1 MNWTRTRQRN
11 LFKKSLGISLV
22 GILALNT
29 PFSSLNRVYANQ
41 PEYEDEEIYTD
52 DGYISGSYGD
62 DGYTG
67 DDYYPGD
74 GYADDLDDPTQ
85 DGEQTVDNDDQDQ
98 QPILISQWEWNDE
111 DGILSEADGFWYLG
125 LPGADRS
132 DLTEENLLPL
142 LPESIAATT
151 SDGEIIDDIPVTW
164 DLTDLEQEEETEF
177 YLLNAVLPEE
187 YQLDSYADLMQVFL
201 ECGGVSTNAEEFL
214 YTANSKARENSNQ
227 SNSQTVHSEEDIS
240 NWNTINL
247 EKYQVKSIQ
256 PDNVTVNLF
265 NYKVNHAD
273 GENDAMATPTMPTVN
288 DQKPKPETEDVWN
301 KGINQ
306 NSLLLFGNS
315 MTDVGYWNNGAG
327 AGRPWGKNHTN
338 MKGIVNNTLNANGYP
353 QINLENAIKPLND
366 QTPTQWEKEIK
377 DGKVTYLDTWGLGCA
392 DYAKGANDYNSK
404 TGYSAG
410 GLSTNLLNKQKSL
423 TEDQKRASLQY
434 LFDPSISVDDA
445 SKKSYKE
452 SYQNVKNLFQID
464 EDGYYYYDVR
474 KNFAHFVESS
484 TGEQSEQPSD
494 GTFVLY
500 NSPAVIRTDGG
511 YQCADGGLACDTGN
525 FNGAK
530 SRGNFFPFN
539 SPQDVYDQIATNS
552 NGQKVLWSGNPK
564 RNEKGEII
572 VGSKTNEGNAV
583 RADHHM
589 GMTVEVDFSQP
600 INGLVNRGS
609 SAAEP
614 MKFEFSGDDDV
625 WVFIDDVL
633 VLDIGG
639 IHSELYGTIDF
650 STGAVEIGQSW
661 RTNGDIDAAHEL
673 FAESLDSHVDRTTLF
688 DLFSTAGK
696 ADSVSWNGDTFA
708 SNSTHKLK
716 MFYLERGNYD
726 SSLKL
731 RFNLQTPK
739 PHEIIK
745 VDQNGDPLATAE
757 FALYPAHETT
767 LEQDPNSIRCLNAT
781 QASSTNPVYVAQIV
795 DGAAGS
801 QPLATLTT
809 ARDGTATFM
818 EPAGQS
824 DDTPSTAGEQRPFN
838 FADRYKTD
846 AHGNVISGQYYILK
860 ETTAPNGYRPLPQ
873 DIVLEYDPNTTM
885 LRVANRWGTGAH
897 ASFTSTI
904 AGIKSPKIVG
914 SPSSASVDDQKDGLV
929 VAVPALTQTPGNDSN
944 DDWAGVYGTNLDGF
958 HTIARE
964 EGTSEKENL
973 LKAALYQ
980 AYLTLNQDQHS
991 ALQQHWYLEWNDTND
1006 RLEGVLRNLPGSADR
1021 YALLNN
1027 ENADLKMN
1035 YYLITPQV
1043 FSDEENYP
1051 TAADK
1056 YRWLGTLVK
1065 NKLANADPTDA
1076 QIIAAVN
1083 AVMEDF
1089 TSEDQTLENTKLLD
1103 TGDFSRTFRS
1113 LIYIP
1118 NEQRELRIQK
1128 IDQNGTPVKEV
1139 KFALYTD
1146 KNAEGTPVA
1155 TGVTD
1160 ENGQL
1165 VFMPKPPTEA
1175 DGKVSDGYA
1184 KITWNEAKDTPQYYL
1199 RETECPAGYE
1209 INNAIVPIVVGD
1221 YGIYADAG
1229 DENNGVSVMAG
1240 VGQLTQTM
1248 VKYASDGEINVT
1260 LQDITSICQT
1270 KLSGDFTKPWTDDLL
1285 TISGNDSATA
1295 IPRSMNL
1302 HYGVN
1307 QVVDYGLHDEDG
1319 GKNIRP
1325 FFVTDTG
1332 FIRSRVIQNQ
1342 DLEYL
1347 DNQYPEEHQR
1357 NNTRRDDL
1365 GDADLTPLFRL
1376 LNTVV
1381 ITNEKKDPDPM
1392 GKLTIRKVITGTG
1405 LNDSDYN
1412 DTFHFKVNLNDIN
1425 GQPLT
1430 GVYYYFYG
1438 DNKAGTITDNG
1449 ELSLKHDEAVT
1460 IRGLPE
1466 GTQWTITEILDEG
1479 SKWHPAFESATGTI
1493 EAKKTDLVEFKN
1505 YKEIPP
1511 VGNLEVSKTVAGN
1524 DLDKLNADKSKD
1536 FHFTVKLINKPIT
1549 GTFGEME
1556 FREGVA
1562 EFTLKDGEKKTAKGL
1577 PKDTEYSVSE
1587 AEADQD
1593 WYKTIVAVNGTPQ
1606 TDKTA
1611 SGTISADQDAT
1622 VAFTNTRNI
1631 GKLIVSK
1638 TVGGSMGDKT
1648 KEFDFTLTLINAEKL
1663 VPEKGLS
1670 YTLTTKSSSGQEDT
1684 TETKTLSFD
1693 LNGVASFTLKHNQ
1706 TFTTTL
1712 PEGAEFVVTENDYS
1726 SDGYKT
1732 TVSAVDSKV
1741 TIEPANAKASGTIST
1756 SNIEVAYTNT
1766 KDGKP
1771 VTGIDDQNPAW
1782 MIAAAGGAALIAVL
1796 LLMKKYRYEKE

>member
-1 MNWTRTRQRN
+1 MNWTRTGQRN

-62 DGYTG
+62 DGYTN
-67 DDYYPGD
+67 DDYTSD

-111 DGILSEADGFWYLG
+111 DEILSKEDGSWYLG
-125 LPGADRS
+125 LPGLSDRS

-142 LPESIAATT
+142 LPESITATT
-151 SDGEIIDDIPVTW
+151 SDGEIIDDISVTW
-164 DLTDLEQEEETEF
+164 DLTDLEQEEEREQ
-177 YLLNAVLPEE
+177 YQLNAVLPDE
-187 YQLDSYADLMQVFL
+187 YQLDSDANLLQVFL
-201 ECGGVSTNAEEFL
+201 EYGGASTDAEEFL
-214 YTANSKARENSNQ
+214 YTANSQTVGNSNQ
-227 SNSQTVHSEEDIS
+227 SNSQNVTEPKNI
-240 NWNTINL
+240 NWNTTPDDFL
-247 EKYQVKSIQ
+247 KQFQVKSIQ

-265 NYKVNHAD
+265 NYTVNPGD
-273 GENDAMATPTMPTVN
+273 GGNDAMATPPMPTVK
-288 DQKPKPETEDVWN
+288 DQNLKPETESVWN
-301 KGINQ
+301 NGINQ
-306 NSLLLFGNS
+306 NALLLFGNS

-338 MKGIVNNTLNANGYP
+338 MKGIVNNILNANGYP
-353 QINLENAIKPLND
+353 QINLENATKPLND
-366 QTPTQWEKEIK
+366 QTPTQWENEIDDI
-377 DGKVTYLDTWGLGCA
+377 DGKEKQLDTWGLGCA
-392 DYAKGANDYNSK
+392 DYARGANVYNPA

-410 GLSTNLLNKQKSL
+410 GLSTNLLNKQNSL
-423 TEDQKRASLQY
+423 TEDKKRASLQY
-434 LFDPSISVDDA
+434 LFDPSIPVVDNT
-445 SKKSYKE
+445 SGQSYKE
-452 SYQNVKNLFQID
+452 SYQNIKNLFQID
-464 EDGYYYYDVR
+464 EDGYYYYDIR
-474 KNFAHFVESS
+474 KNFAQFVPSLPS
-484 TGEQSEQPSD
+484 GQSEQPSD

-500 NSPAVIRTDGG
+500 NSPAVVRTDGG
-511 YQCADGGLACDTGN
+511 YRCKNAQGEMTSTVLGCDDGDFKGSL
-525 FNGAK
+525 

-539 SPQDVYDQIATNS
+539 TPQQVYDQTATNS
-552 NGQKVLWSGNPK
+552 DGQQVLWS
-564 RNEKGEII
+564 
-572 VGSKTNEGNAV
+572 SAAKTNVGNAV
-583 RADHHM
+583 HADHHM

-650 STGAVEIGQSW
+650 SNGGVEIGQSW
-661 RTNGDIDAAHEL
+661 RTNGDIDAAQGL
-673 FAESLDSHVDRTTLF
+673 FPLTDDSHVNRTTLKN
-688 DLFSTAGK
+688 LFIAAGK
-696 ADSVSWNGDTFA
+696 ADSVSWNDQTFS

-745 VDQNGDPLATAE
+745 VDQNGNPLDKAE
-757 FALYPAHETT
+757 FTLYPAHQVNE
-767 LEQDPNSIRCLNAT
+767 ENANAIRCLNAT
-781 QASSTNPVYVAQIV
+781 QATSNNPIYVAQTYPNRN
-795 DGAAGS
+795 D
-801 QPLATLTT
+801 PLATLTT
-809 ARDGTATFM
+809 VADGTASFM
-818 EPAGQS
+818 EPVNSS
-824 DDTPSTAGEQRPFN
+824 DTTEGAERELRPFN
-838 FADRYKTD
+838 FADRYK
-846 AHGNVISGQYYILK
+846 ANGNAVSGQYYILK
-860 ETTAPNGYRPLPQ
+860 ETQAPDGYRPLPQ

-897 ASFTSTI
+897 TSFTSTI
-904 AGIKSPKIVG
+904 AGIKNPKIVN
-914 SPSSASVDDQKDGLV
+914 SPSPATVNDQKNGLV
-929 VAVPALTQTPGNDSN
+929 VAVPALTKTPGDDSI

-964 EGTSEKENL
+964 NGTSEKENL

-980 AYLTLNQDQHS
+980 AYLTLNQDQQS
-991 ALQQHWYLEWNDTND
+991 ALQQQWYLEWNDTND
-1006 RLEGVLRNLPGSADR
+1006 RLEGILRNLPGSADR

-1043 FSDEENYP
+1043 FQKNEDYP

-1056 YRWLGTLVK
+1056 YRWLGNLVK
-1065 NKLANADPTDA
+1065 EKLESTDPTNA

-1083 AVMEDF
+1083 AVMKNF
-1089 TSEDQTLENTKLLD
+1089 TSNDQTLENTKLLD

-1128 IDQNGTPVKEV
+1128 IDQNGASVGGAT
-1139 KFALYTD
+1139 FALYTD
-1146 KNAEGTPVA
+1146 PNAEGTRVA

-1165 VFMPKPPTEA
+1165 VFMPQPPTE
-1175 DGKVSDGYA
+1175 DNDTVSNGYA
-1184 KITWNEAKDTPQYYL
+1184 QTTWEEANYYL
-1199 RETECPAGYE
+1199 KEIAPPNGYE
-1209 INNAIVPIVVGD
+1209 INNTIVPIVVGD

-1229 DENNGVSVMAG
+1229 DKNNGVSVMAG

-1248 VKYASDGEINVT
+1248 VKYANDGEINVT

-1270 KLSGDFTKPWTDDLL
+1270 KLSGNFSDPWADDLL
-1285 TISGNDSATA
+1285 TVSGKDSTTS

-1319 GKNIRP
+1319 GQNIRP

-1342 DLEYL
+1342 DFSHLN
-1347 DNQYPEEHQR
+1347 DQYPEEHKL

-1381 ITNEKKDPDPM
+1381 ITNEKTDPDNPM
-1392 GKLTIRKVITGTG
+1392 GQLTIRKVITGTSITA
-1405 LNDSDYN
+1405 SDYN
-1412 DTFHFKVNLNDIN
+1412 EMFQFTVALKDKDGN
-1425 GQPLT
+1425 PLA
-1430 GVYYYFYG
+1430 GEFYYYG
-1438 DNKAGTITDNG
+1438 DNRAGTIKNEG
-1449 ELSLKHDEAVT
+1449 KLSLKHDEAVT

-1466 GTQWTITEILDEG
+1466 GTQWTVTEILDEG
-1479 SKWHPAFESATGTI
+1479 SEWHPAFKSATGTI
-1493 EAKKTDLVEFKN
+1493 EKEETGLAEFQN
-1505 YKEIPP
+1505 YKEDKPP

-1524 DLDKLNADKSKD
+1524 ATEESKN
-1536 FHFTVKLINKPIT
+1536 FNFTVTLMNGESVNEKIN
-1549 GTFGEME
+1549 GTFGEMK
-1556 FREGVA
+1556 FKQGVA
-1562 EFTLKDGEKKTAKGL
+1562 KFTLK
-1577 PKDTEYSVSE
+1577 
-1587 AEADQD
+1587 
-1593 WYKTIVAVNGTPQ
+1593 NGNVI
-1606 TDKTA
+1606 K
-1611 SGTISADQDAT
+1611 
-1622 VAFTNTRNI
+1622 
-1631 GKLIVSK
+1631 
-1638 TVGGSMGDKT
+1638 
-1648 KEFDFTLTLINAEKL
+1648 
-1663 VPEKGLS
+1663 
-1670 YTLTTKSSSGQEDT
+1670 
-1684 TETKTLSFD
+1684 LSFSAQK
-1693 LNGVASFTLKHNQ
+1693 GYSYWK
-1706 TFTTTL
+1706 
-1712 PEGAEFVVTENDYS
+1712 FVTQ
-1726 SDGYKT
+1726 KC
-1732 TVSAVDSKV
+1732 
-1741 TIEPANAKASGTIST
+1741 
-1756 SNIEVAYTNT
+1756 
-1766 KDGKP
+1766 
-1771 VTGIDDQNPAW
+1771 
-1782 MIAAAGGAALIAVL
+1782 L
-1796 LLMKKYRYEKE
+1796 